1 VSVSIRVLGPPDALA
16 VRELRL
22 EGLRLSPESFGSAW
36 EEEAGQPLAWWRS
49 RLAGP
54 ARTLGAEIDGGLVGL
69 TVVSLKPR
77 MKHAHNAD
85 IGAVYVREHFRRRGV
100 AQAVM
105 QSAMEHARGLG
116 AMSATL
122 TLGAHNLAARKLYE
136 QFGFVVC
143 GQLERELNVDGSF
156 SDELLMHARIF

>member
-1 VSVSIRVLGPPDALA
+1 MLGPTDALA

-22 EGLRLSPESFGSAW
+22 EGLRLSPASFGSAW

-49 RLAGP
+49 RLTGP
-54 ARTLGAEIDGGLVGL
+54 ARTLGAEIKGELAGL
-69 TVVSLKPR
+69 TVVSLKQR

-85 IGAVYVREHFRRRGV
+85 IGAVYVREDFRRRGV
-100 AQAVM
+100 AQTLM
-105 QSAMEHARGLG
+105 QSAMEHVRAMG

-122 TLGAHNLAARKLYE
+122 TVTADNIAARKLYE
-136 QFGFVVC
+136 QFGFAVC

-156 SDELLMHARIF
+156 SDELLMRARIF